1 MESLTLDGGRW
12 YALKVNPEPWAV
24 GPLGVG
30 RRNGKVFPTIG
41 QNAQLAAY
49 QETIREEFGTGH
61 RMLEGDLKVMFYFWR
76 NLATY
81 RTQSGKMHRKH
92 QSDATNMQKATEDA
106 LQGILFKNDR
116 DNVFVSSVVMAQGP
130 DVVGKILIHIEPAPV
145 DRVDQLH
152 PQVWHLVSKLDT
164 QDNTP
169 TDNTHDME
177 DTF

>member
-1 MESLTLDGGRW
+1 MESLDLNGGRW
-12 YALKVNPEPWAV
+12 YALKVNPEPWKV
-24 GPLGVG
+24 GPLSVG

-41 QNAQLAAY
+41 PDPQLVAY

-61 RMLEGDLKVMFYFWR
+61 RMLEGNLRVMFYFWR
-76 NLATY
+76 RLSAY

-116 DNVFVSSVVMAQGP
+116 DNVFVSSIVMAQGP
-130 DVVGKILIHIEPAPV
+130 DVTGMVVIHIEAAPI
-145 DRVDQLH
+145 DFVDQL
-152 PQVWHLVSKLDT
+152 PPAVWHMAANLRDKKEELG
-164 QDNTP
+164 DNTYD
-169 TDNTHDME
+169 TE